1 MVENQ
6 NFNNIFLEN
15 FKNKRLSTEGLFLSN
30 LKFDG
35 EYLVDDLIINY
46 DKSQAV
52 SKSVMDFIIL

>member
-15 FKNKRLSTEGLFLSN
+15 FKNKRLSTEGLLVSN
-30 LKFDG
+30 HKFDG

-46 DKSQAV
+46 DKSQALP
-52 SKSVMDFIIL
+52 KSVMDFIIL

>member
-15 FKNKRLSTEGLFLSN
+15 FKNKRLSTEGLLVSN

-35 EYLVDDLIINY
+35 EYLVDELIINY
-46 DKSQAV
+46 DKSQAL

>member
-15 FKNKRLSTEGLFLSN
+15 FKNKRLSTEGLLVSN

-46 DKSQAV
+46 DKSQAL